1 MPKKTQP
8 EIDAEIKALELCKTY
23 APHRTM
29 FGKDNH
35 AAIDE
40 QIGALANGIDDDDAY
55 DKWGDEGREDF
66 NQDTLDSVLEV
77 IRWRDGDSDEA
88 PSTGWDS
95 YKPTK
100 TKAPSKRPR

>member
-1 MPKKTQP
+1 MPKKTQT
-8 EIDAEIKALELCKTY
+8 EIAAEIKRLELCKTY
-23 APHRTM
+23 APRRTM

-40 QIGALANGIDDDDAY
+40 QIGALANGTTNDQAY

-66 NQDTLDSVLEV
+66 DQDTLDSVLDV
-77 IRWRDGDSDEA
+77 IRWRDGESDDV
-88 PSTGWDS
+88 PSAGWDS

-100 TKAPSKRPR
+100 KPAKAKR